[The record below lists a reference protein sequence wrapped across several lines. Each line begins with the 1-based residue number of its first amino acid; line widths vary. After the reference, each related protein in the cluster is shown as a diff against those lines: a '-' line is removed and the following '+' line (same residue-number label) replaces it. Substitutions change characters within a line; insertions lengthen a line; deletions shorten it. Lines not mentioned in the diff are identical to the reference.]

1 MANLT
6 TTLDLTHYD
15 RNVITRF
22 ADAGGIAYTI
32 KNDQMILDFGPN
44 TFINQCMRSG
54 FDAECVNWATYKQ
67 LKFLRELD
75 PNINVFANI
84 KEAQE

>member
-32 KNDQMILDFGPN
+32 KDNQITLDFGPN

-54 FDAECVNWATYKQ
+54 FDAECVGWATHKHI
-67 LKFLRELD
+67 KFLRTLD
-75 PNINVFANI
+75 PNINLFMPIEEKA
-84 KEAQE
+84 